1 MKVLK
6 IWTWRF
12 EPLCLSLNQLPRSR
26 YFTSTH
32 SCATIRKEVGE
43 AAAKGARRI
52 PQFPLRASM
61 PENLAKILHCPHDCD
76 LSAQSSWGLHMTSWG
91 TGVTMP
97 DWYNPRVGIG
107 NTFGFHLQDLDW
119 WQGETSE
126 KQGFLGQVRVRKLE
140 MLFLPLVFFGHLYIG
155 WQETSV
161 RITSLLWPSA
171 VTIVHHG
178 CQVFLQ
184 EVVNFQELVE
194 RTRAFLLSTTLHLVS
209 AGVCWCLSPPPRPW
223 T

>member
-12 EPLCLSLNQLPRSR
+12 EPLCLSLKLPRSR

-43 AAAKGARRI
+43 AVEKGGRRI

-61 PENLAKILHCPHDCD
+61 PENLAKILHCPDCD
-76 LSAQSSWGLHMTSWG
+76 LSARSSWGLHMTSWG

-97 DWYNPRVGIG
+97 DWYNPRVGIE

-140 MLFLPLVFFGHLYIG
+140 MLFLH
-155 WQETSV
+155 WS
-161 RITSLLWPSA
+161 SLA
-171 VTIVHHG
+171 TCI
-178 CQVFLQ
+178 
-184 EVVNFQELVE
+184 
-194 RTRAFLLSTTLHLVS
+194 
-209 AGVCWCLSPPPRPW
+209 
-223 T
+223 

>member
-12 EPLCLSLNQLPRSR
+12 EPLCLSLKLPRSR

-43 AAAKGARRI
+43 AAEKGGRRI
-52 PQFPLRASM
+52 PQFPLGIHAGEFGQDFALPAWLWPECAVKLRA
-61 PENLAKILHCPHDCD
+61 PHDVLRD
-76 LSAQSSWGLHMTSWG
+76 WGYHARLIQSTCWNRKYIWISSSRSGLVAGWNLWKARLPR
-91 TGVTMP
+91 TGAGAEARNAFST
-97 DWYNPRVGIG
+97 
-107 NTFGFHLQDLDW
+107 
-119 WQGETSE
+119 
-126 KQGFLGQVRVRKLE
+126 
-140 MLFLPLVFFGHLYIG
+140 LVFFGHLYIG